1 MSAFSDSVSSRLD
14 RRTFLKGAS
23 TLGLGVA
30 LSPSA
35 LISGESPASRPR
47 RRRYAIVGNGSRS
60 IMYQTAIEKDFR
72 DHAELVALCDLNPGR
87 LALAQARSQL
97 LGGTPPPAFIA
108 ADFERMIATTKPEIV
123 IVTTIDGTHDDYI
136 VRAMNAGCDVISEKP
151 LTTSPEKCQRIVDA
165 RARTGRTCRVTFNL
179 RYSPPCTHVKDLL
192 MSGEI
197 GDILSV
203 DLHWMLNTRHGA
215 DYFRRWHAHKENSG
229 GLMVHKATHHFDLV
243 NWWLGGV
250 PESVFATG
258 KRDFYTPKMARRMG
272 LTGAHERCRTCP
284 ETSRCSFYVDLARDP
299 TLKALYLD
307 HEQHDGYFR
316 DRCIFRPSINIEDTM
331 NVLVRY
337 NTGTTLAYSLNAF
350 NSWEGYTIAF
360 NGTKG
365 RLEHSVGAPKPGG
378 QPVSGATRI
387 AIIPLRGP
395 AREIE
400 PWTGTGSH
408 QGGDKVMLEDLF
420 LPSPAPDKYLRSA
433 DERAGAASALIGMAA
448 NRCFETGQLVR
459 IKDLVPGLSDPTY
472 APMPSSDA
480 SVPMPGSA
488 SA

>member
-1 MSAFSDSVSSRLD
+1 
-14 RRTFLKGAS
+14 
-23 TLGLGVA
+23 
-30 LSPSA
+30 
-35 LISGESPASRPR
+35 
-47 RRRYAIVGNGSRS
+47 
-60 IMYQTAIEKDFR
+60 
-72 DHAELVALCDLNPGR
+72 
-87 LALAQARSQL
+87 
-97 LGGTPPPAFIA
+97 
-108 ADFERMIATTKPEIV
+108 
-123 IVTTIDGTHDDYI
+123 
-136 VRAMNAGCDVISEKP
+136 
-151 LTTSPEKCQRIVDA
+151 
-165 RARTGRTCRVTFNL
+165 
-179 RYSPPCTHVKDLL
+179 
-192 MSGEI
+192 
-197 GDILSV
+197 
-203 DLHWMLNTRHGA
+203 
-215 DYFRRWHAHKENSG
+215 
-229 GLMVHKATHHFDLV
+229 
-243 NWWLGGV
+243 
-250 PESVFATG
+250 
-258 KRDFYTPKMARRMG
+258 
-272 LTGAHERCRTCP
+272 
-284 ETSRCSFYVDLARDP
+284 
-299 TLKALYLD
+299 
-307 HEQHDGYFR
+307 
-316 DRCIFRPSINIEDTM
+316 M

>member
-1 MSAFSDSVSSRLD
+1 MSASSDSASSHLD

-30 LSPSA
+30 LNSSA
-35 LISGESPASRPR
+35 LISGESPAAKPR

-60 IMYQTAIEKDFR
+60 VMYQTAIEKDFR

-87 LALAQARSQL
+87 LALAQARSQQ
-97 LGGTPPPAFIA
+97 LGGTPPPTFIA
-108 ADFERMIATTKPEIV
+108 ADFERMIATTKPDFV

-136 VRAMNAGCDVISEKP
+136 VRAMDSGCDVISEKP
-151 LTTSPEKCQRIVDA
+151 LTTTPEKCRRIVDA
-165 RARTGRTCRVTFNL
+165 RRRTGRTCRVTFNL
-179 RYSPPCTHVKDLL
+179 RYSPPCTQVKELL

-215 DYFRRWHAHKENSG
+215 DYFRRWHGHKENSG

-243 NWWLGGV
+243 NWWLGAV

-272 LTGAHERCRTCP
+272 LSGPQERCRTCP
-284 ETSRCSFYVDLARDP
+284 ESSRCTFYIDLAKDP

-307 HEQHDGYFR
+307 HEKHDGYFR
-316 DRCIFRPSINIEDTM
+316 DRCIFRPSIDIEDTM

-337 NTGTTLAYSLNAF
+337 QTGTTLAYSLNAF

-365 RLEHSVGAPKPGG
+365 RLEHSIGAPKPGG
-378 QPVSGATRI
+378 QPVSGAARI
-387 AIIPLRGP
+387 ALIPLRGP

-400 PWTGTGSH
+400 PWTGVGSH

-459 IKDLVPGLSDPTY
+459 IKELVPGLSDPTY
-472 APMPSSDA
+472 APMPSRDA
-480 SVPMPGSA
+480 PVPMPGAA